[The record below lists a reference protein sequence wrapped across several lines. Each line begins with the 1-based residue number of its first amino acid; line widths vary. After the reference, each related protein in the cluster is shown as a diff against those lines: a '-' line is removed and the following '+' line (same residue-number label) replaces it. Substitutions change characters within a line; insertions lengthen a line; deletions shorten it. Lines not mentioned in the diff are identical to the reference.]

1 MNIKCLFLGY
11 TKKET
16 KLIRLL
22 ENKGCKVKNLS
33 RKIKIHD
40 TQGFNLFISFGY
52 RYIISEKILKKLER
66 PLINLH
72 MSYLPYN
79 RGAHPVFWSF
89 IDNTP
94 AGVSIIEVN
103 KGIDTGPVIYQKKIN
118 FNLKKNKNLTFENA
132 YNKLFKEMEKLFTS
146 KVDKIISGKYSKKKQ
161 KGKATFYNKR
171 DLPKELK
178 NWKTKINNFK
188 NKFNM
193 KYSYKK
199 IDDIYI

>member
-40 TQGFNLFISFGY
+40 TKGFNLFISFGY
-52 RYIISEKILKKLER
+52 RHIISEKILKKLER

-94 AGVSIIEVN
+94 SGISIIEVD
-103 KGIDTGPVIYQKKIN
+103 KGIDTGPLIYQKKIN
-118 FNLKKNKNLTFENA
+118 FNLKKNKNLTFENS
-132 YNKLFKEMEKLFTS
+132 YNKLFREIEKLFTS
-146 KVDKIISGKYSKKKQ
+146 KVDKIISGKYLIKRQ

-178 NWKTKINNFK
+178 N
-188 NKFNM
+188 
-193 KYSYKK
+193 
-199 IDDIYI
+199 